1 MRAPIYQIL
10 IPEGVL
16 QLPLHGLHVGVL
28 HQEGAA
34 QLTEL
39 PELNLSG
46 PVLVNLHQ
54 KLLEFLLR
62 GSEAHGPHDLAE
74 VISGEEILLL
84 GVKQVKANLVFVLS
98 KQYLFELS

>member
-1 MRAPIYQIL
+1 MSAHIYQIL

-84 GVKQVKANLVFVLS
+84 RVKQVKANLVFVMK

>member
-1 MRAPIYQIL
+1 MSAHIYQIL

-16 QLPLHGLHVGVL
+16 ELPLHGLHVGVL

-39 PELNLSG
+39 PELDLSG
-46 PVLVNLHQ
+46 PVLVNLHK
-54 KLLEFLLR
+54 KLLELLLG

-74 VISGEEILLL
+74 VISGEEVLLL
-84 GVKQVKANLVFVLS
+84 GVKQIKANLEVM
-98 KQYLFELS
+98 